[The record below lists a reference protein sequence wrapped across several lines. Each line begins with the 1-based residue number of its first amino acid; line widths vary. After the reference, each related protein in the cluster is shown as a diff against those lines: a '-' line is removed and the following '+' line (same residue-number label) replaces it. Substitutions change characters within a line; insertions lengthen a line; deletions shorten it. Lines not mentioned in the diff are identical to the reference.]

1 VANKRQPIDDLI
13 HAHLW
18 LRRKARG
25 RRDIASAAAFSPGS
39 ATRENPPFNLL
50 RRAVRHPSQRL
61 HMLVCDDRLPVS
73 LFLSM
78 SVRDIN
84 SKTPT
89 RFAKVILSAPPPETG
104 VSKNAW
110 RIRARHAAITNN
122 CDNWRSYK
130 AWAEKMRGTWKEEK

>member
-1 VANKRQPIDDLI
+1 
-13 HAHLW
+13 
-18 LRRKARG
+18 
-25 RRDIASAAAFSPGS
+25 
-39 ATRENPPFNLL
+39 
-50 RRAVRHPSQRL
+50 
-61 HMLVCDDRLPVS
+61 VS

-89 RFAKVILSAPPPETG
+89 RFAQVILSAPPLETG
-104 VSKNAW
+104 VSKNAS

-130 AWAEKMRGTWKEEK
+130 AWVEKIRGTWKEEK

>member
-1 VANKRQPIDDLI
+1 
-13 HAHLW
+13 
-18 LRRKARG
+18 
-25 RRDIASAAAFSPGS
+25 
-39 ATRENPPFNLL
+39 
-50 RRAVRHPSQRL
+50 
-61 HMLVCDDRLPVS
+61 MLVCDDRLPVS

-84 SKTPT
+84 GKTPT
-89 RFAKVILSAPPPETG
+89 RFAKVLLSAPPPETG